1 MNLLPLLALLLTL
14 TAWILTAL
22 TGINLL
28 SGHFEERTCQTDC
41 VRTYF
46 FSGVATGI
54 GGLVL
59 SGLSLLRP
67 QGRILSLAALTLALG
82 LCAIFAVLFVI
93 GNFA

>member
-1 MNLLPLLALLLTL
+1 MNLLPLSALLLTL

-22 TGINLL
+22 TGMNLL
-28 SGHFEERTCQTDC
+28 SGHFEDRTCQTDC

-46 FSGVATGI
+46 FSGVATGV

-59 SGLSLLRP
+59 SGLSLMHP
-67 QGRILSLAALTLALG
+67 QGRILGLTALALALG
-82 LCAIFAVLFVI
+82 LCAIFAALFVI